1 MPPKGKVPPHLRR
14 FLFRKKGRGH
24 ARTSPRSKV
33 THMAR
38 RKGRKH
44 SAGRRYYR
52 KARHSSGRPKRM
64 SLVATLA
71 AVGLGAAVSG
81 TIASA
86 AAAAMGKAQPLLAT
100 VGITTGAGLLGAA
113 IAAKL
118 ACTYSPAFRKAYVPL
133 IGSFGFRP

>member
-1 MPPKGKVPPHLRR
+1 
-14 FLFRKKGRGH
+14 
-24 ARTSPRSKV
+24 
-33 THMAR
+33 
-38 RKGRKH
+38 
-44 SAGRRYYR
+44 
-52 KARHSSGRPKRM
+52 M

>member
-1 MPPKGKVPPHLRR
+1 MPPKGKVPPHLRKY
-14 FLFRKKGRGH
+14 LFRKRGH
-24 ARTSPRSKV
+24 AHHSPIRKV
-33 THMAR
+33 KHMAR
-38 RKGRKH
+38 RSHRKH

-71 AVGLGAAVSG
+71 AIGLGAAVSG